1 MLILF
6 LNTSRVDSEHKEF
19 WKRKIQK
26 ILKIYKSR
34 FVNIEI
40 PPEIYEMIDLNKTI
54 NEIVNIT

>member
-19 WKRKIQK
+19 WKKKIQQ
-26 ILKIYKSR
+26 ILEIYKSR